1 MSRELYLKKLAYG
14 YLNPSQIMQGF
25 AKYYLC
31 AGLCSRDLCR
41 DVCLVISA
49 AAAQKAGERKMRGKA
64 VIFLGLVLTAAA
76 VYGCTLGG
84 VMILWT
90 IG

>member
-1 MSRELYLKKLAYG
+1 MRRELYLKKLAYG

-41 DVCLVISA
+41 DVCLAISA
-49 AAAQKAGERKMRGKA
+49 AAAQKAGERLMETFQLIAQEGEKNER
-64 VIFLGLVLTAAA
+64 
-76 VYGCTLGG
+76 
-84 VMILWT
+84 
-90 IG
+90 

>member
-1 MSRELYLKKLAYG
+1 MSRELYLKKLVYG

-41 DVCLVISA
+41 DVCLAISA
-49 AAAQKAGERKMRGKA
+49 AAGQKAGERLMETFQLIAQEGEKNER
-64 VIFLGLVLTAAA
+64 
-76 VYGCTLGG
+76 
-84 VMILWT
+84 
-90 IG
+90 